1 MNRFIRLR
9 RSLLPMLL
17 LALLAL
23 PASSARASHG
33 EEGPDHRIGVVL
45 AVVCGISAKIS
56 FAAPVPFAGI
66 AVVSCVATCLDALNT
81 PD

>member
-1 MNRFIRLR
+1 MNRSIRLR
-9 RSLLPMLL
+9 RSVLPLLL

-33 EEGPDHRIGVVL
+33 EEGPDHRIGVLL
-45 AVVCGISAKIS
+45 AVVCGLSAKLS
-56 FAAPVPFAGI
+56 FVAPVPYAGV